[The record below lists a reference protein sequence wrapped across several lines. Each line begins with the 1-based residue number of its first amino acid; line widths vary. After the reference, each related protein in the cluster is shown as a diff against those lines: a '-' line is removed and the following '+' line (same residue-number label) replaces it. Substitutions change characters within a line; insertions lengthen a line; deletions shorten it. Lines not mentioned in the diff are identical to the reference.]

1 MKHLVSKIAAP
12 GIKKAYRLLKY
23 SNERKRFARE
33 FAIRRE
39 QDENLRSHY
48 LAEAEKLIVFVVPG
62 SDPATGTDNISGGTM
77 SIVSICEE
85 TAALENIHGAQTI
98 MCTLNDQSLL
108 VRHTK
113 FENNRL
119 VYRFDQLHK
128 YFKST
133 REVLIHVPEFMAEYF
148 LHNLRDSDRKWLESC
163 TSVHLNI
170 MNQNIRLMPERSVI
184 ERLKLIGSAVTI
196 TTAHQRYCTK
206 EYREK
211 YGVPLHKF
219 SVWISPE
226 QYQFR
231 PWKKK
236 KDLIVVSPDG
246 HSAKDAILKELSSIG
261 GLQVKI
267 IKDLTYEEYKS
278 IISDAKWSLTFGE
291 GLDGY
296 FIEPVFSGAIS
307 FAVYNEQFFTADF
320 GHLETVYG
328 SYEELSAHLVSD
340 MSRLQ
345 DQIHFEECQ
354 RTQFEL
360 CARHYSKDEYRK
372 NIVAFYRGEYTYA

>member
-1 MKHLVSKIAAP
+1 
-12 GIKKAYRLLKY
+12 
-23 SNERKRFARE
+23 
-33 FAIRRE
+33 
-39 QDENLRSHY
+39 
-48 LAEAEKLIVFVVPG
+48 
-62 SDPATGTDNISGGTM
+62 M
-77 SIVSICEE
+77 SIVSLCEE
-85 TAALENIHGAQTI
+85 TAALEGIHGAQTI

-236 KDLIVVSPDG
+236 
-246 HSAKDAILKELSSIG
+246 
-261 GLQVKI
+261 
-267 IKDLTYEEYKS
+267 
-278 IISDAKWSLTFGE
+278 
-291 GLDGY
+291 
-296 FIEPVFSGAIS
+296 
-307 FAVYNEQFFTADF
+307 
-320 GHLETVYG
+320 
-328 SYEELSAHLVSD
+328 
-340 MSRLQ
+340 
-345 DQIHFEECQ
+345 
-354 RTQFEL
+354 RT
-360 CARHYSKDEYRK
+360 
-372 NIVAFYRGEYTYA
+372 